1 MNGADASDVL
11 LDVGKRANVQ
21 RWVGERGVQPRQ
33 VEYGEE
39 GVDERHHH
47 QVPVVRG
54 SFLQP
59 ASLSVFGW
67 VDFIFIF

>member
-11 LDVGKRANVQ
+11 LDVSEGANVEGGV
-21 RWVGERGVQPRQ
+21 REGGVQPRQ

-39 GVDERHHH
+39 GVDEGHHN

-54 SFLQP
+54 PLLQP
-59 ASLSVFGW
+59 AGLLVFG
-67 VDFIFIF
+67 